1 VSPRSSRLTDSAQA
15 KKVSLSQSSHTATC
29 FSFHI
34 HFHIHQRQYT
44 PPFPSPLCFFQ
55 PMMREQPD
63 VTHTESVG
71 RRRSPTGRGRP
82 STLPTCIP
90 HPRVGGR
97 CCALMCTIRTSQ
109 IISLS
114 SSNSGQVVASSRG
127 KIQNRSTH
135 LLQVVVVVRLGP
147 NPLSSTPYMWICLQK
162 NKKTTQVPDR
172 RSVSSPPSR
181 PSTSMGFYYG
191 PSEQDLQA
199 AEDFLEHQRDE
210 WERRRFDWSAELE
223 DPDWRVRVDALVEL
237 SQLEPEDIETHADAI
252 LSCLNDSNANVRVRA
267 CETLRSLDLN
277 PEIFMRY
284 VCDVVAKIGDL
295 DDAVDEIA
303 EKTLEELEPEMIA
316 EHVQSVLHVLSPI
329 DDLGAID
336 DPATRL
342 AALLVLRKLE
352 PTMLA
357 QHADAVVAR
366 LDDPDREVREKAFG
380 TLSYLELEAL
390 AQHAH
395 ALIARLDHPDQN
407 VRHGALWTLKR
418 LEPATLAQYADPVAA
433 RLEDSDANVRH
444 VAVQLL
450 MTLDSATLLQ
460 HADAVAERLN
470 DPSPDVRHVA
480 VQLLMKLDSATLSQH
495 ADAVAER
502 LNDLSPHMRLVALD
516 ALGKLEPAALARFA
530 DAVHALLEDVE
541 NFDIRDAAVV
551 TLGKL
556 ERAVLS
562 QYAGAVSARL
572 EDSEEA
578 VRLSAVLT
586 LGKLDPVTL
595 VQHAPAVLSR
605 WLEDTTRVR
614 NAARATLHK
623 LPRFVIHDLDLES
636 GGDVR
641 TRFVIHYLDSAK
653 SGDVHTRLLGRLGW
667 YRYRL
672 RWRVQRLALY
682 WYALPYRP
690 NGPGHARDVEA
701 WGRMVGNQGQGRAA
715 TSAKR
720 HKAERDTAREATDE
734 NRRQTRHTK
743 RKK

>member
-1 VSPRSSRLTDSAQA
+1 
-15 KKVSLSQSSHTATC
+15 
-29 FSFHI
+29 
-34 HFHIHQRQYT
+34 
-44 PPFPSPLCFFQ
+44 
-55 PMMREQPD
+55 
-63 VTHTESVG
+63 
-71 RRRSPTGRGRP
+71 
-82 STLPTCIP
+82 
-90 HPRVGGR
+90 
-97 CCALMCTIRTSQ
+97 
-109 IISLS
+109 
-114 SSNSGQVVASSRG
+114 
-127 KIQNRSTH
+127 
-135 LLQVVVVVRLGP
+135 
-147 NPLSSTPYMWICLQK
+147 
-162 NKKTTQVPDR
+162 
-172 RSVSSPPSR
+172 
-181 PSTSMGFYYG
+181 MGFYYG
-191 PSEQDLQA
+191 PSEQELQA
-199 AEDFLEHQRDE
+199 ADDFLEHQRDE
-210 WERRRFDWSAELE
+210 WERRRFDWSAQLE
-223 DPDWRVRVDALVEL
+223 DPDWRMRVDALVEL
-237 SQLEPEDIETHADAI
+237 GQLAPVDTETHADAI
-252 LSCLNDSNANVRVRA
+252 LSCLKDSNAKVRLRA
-267 CETLRSLDLN
+267 CETLRSLDIN

-316 EHVQSVLHVLSPI
+316 EHVHSVLHVLSPI

-418 LEPATLAQYADPVAA
+418 LEPATLAQHADAVVA

-470 DPSPDVRHVA
+470 D
-480 VQLLMKLDSATLSQH
+480 
-495 ADAVAER
+495 
-502 LNDLSPHMRLVALD
+502 LSPPMRLVALD

-605 WLEDTTRVR
+605 WLEDTTRVC

-641 TRFVIHYLDSAK
+641 TRFVIHYLDSSK

-701 WGRMVGNQGQGRAA
+701 WGRMVGNQGQGTAA

>member
-1 VSPRSSRLTDSAQA
+1 MSPRSSRLTDSAQA

-470 DPSPDVRHVA
+470 D
-480 VQLLMKLDSATLSQH
+480 
-495 ADAVAER
+495 
-502 LNDLSPHMRLVALD
+502 LSPHMRLVALD

>member
-1 VSPRSSRLTDSAQA
+1 MTASPRSSRLTDCAQA
-15 KKVSLSQSSHTATC
+15 KKASLSQLSHTATC

-44 PPFPSPLCFFQ
+44 PPSPLFFFQ
-55 PMMREQPD
+55 PMMREQLD

-114 SSNSGQVVASSRG
+114 SSTSGQVVASSRG

-147 NPLSSTPYMWICLQK
+147 MYSVHMWICLQK

-181 PSTSMGFYYG
+181 PSTSMGFYYR
-191 PSEQDLQA
+191 PSVQDIQA
-199 AEDFLEHQRDE
+199 VEDFMEYQQDE
-210 WERRRFDWSAELE
+210 WGRRRFDWSAQLE
-223 DPDWRVRVDALVEL
+223 DPDWRMRVDALVEL
-237 SQLEPEDIETHADAI
+237 GHLAPEDIETHADAI
-252 LSCLNDSNANVRVRA
+252 LSCLNDSNAKVRLRA
-267 CETLRSLDLN
+267 CETLRNLDLN

-284 VCDVVAKIGDL
+284 VCDVVAKIVDL

-316 EHVQSVLHVLSPI
+316 EHVHSVLHVLSPI
-329 DDLGAID
+329 DDPGAID

-342 AALLVLRKLE
+342 AALMVLRKLE

-366 LDDPDREVREKAFG
+366 LDDRDEGVREEAFR
-380 TLSYLELEAL
+380 TLRHLEPEAL

-395 ALIARLDHPDQN
+395 AVLAKLDDPDQC
-407 VRHGALWTLKR
+407 VRHGALLTLNG
-418 LEPATLAQYADPVAA
+418 LEPATLAQYAYPVVA
-433 RLEDSDANVRH
+433 RLEDSIHCLRYEAGD
-444 VAVQLL
+444 
-450 MTLDSATLLQ
+450 
-460 HADAVAERLN
+460 
-470 DPSPDVRHVA
+470 
-480 VQLLMKLDSATLSQH
+480 LLMKLDSATLSQH

-502 LNDLSPHMRLVALD
+502 LNDPSPDVRIVALD
-516 ALGKLEPAALARFA
+516 ILGKLEPAALARFA

-541 NFDIRDAAVV
+541 DFGIRNAAVV

-572 EDSEEA
+572 EDSDGA

-595 VQHAPAVLSR
+595 VQHAPAVISR

-614 NAARATLHK
+614 DAARATLHK

-641 TRFVIHYLDSAK
+641 TRFVIHYLDSE

-701 WGRMVGNQGQGRAA
+701 WGRMVGNQGQGTAA

-720 HKAERDTAREATDE
+720 HKAERDTAREPTDQ